1 MAFVYRAEK
10 LKKPRPNTALGPG
23 QYLPITET
31 KLVKSNEGRAPFE
44 SSVKKF
50 NTIYGES
57 ASKLKCSPGPGKY
70 YQDPVYEKSRKLKN
84 LSSIK
89 YSGQEEHLLQEKYL
103 AKTGNNIKTKY
114 DINKEKEV
122 LGFEVKDKRFKN
134 VFNLNPGP
142 GDYFIED
149 KSLNKNKKSRAKSA
163 MEFELKYKNKNKTK
177 NKNKIPNKNRKGIS
191 APSIPF
197 NDNGFEI
204 DANNSLIKLE
214 DPNEFMMFRGDKKE
228 SVGPGSYDL
237 DNPQIWLKNGTSWSK
252 MKSAKGTNQFG
263 KAEKKLTNVSK
274 ISTRPQSALEISQ
287 HFVSTHSVNSLSDKS
302 NMSRANTAKMLKDA
316 REQRKWNMIQLRKD
330 FKDEIQRKR
339 NKWNRI
345 PLLAND
351 IYDKE
356 LERFNNKQSPGP
368 GYYVDIEKESS
379 FYKRSIPYPEFRQF
393 FLSNNERFPEEKI
406 DVFLGPTSYFK
417 QNIYYKSSFNTNEM
431 EKKIDI
437 NKIKQTPF
445 STREKRFN
453 SINSPNGLNSKQMRT
468 PGPGSYD
475 PFLVKNKIKSSNNTN
490 NMFNTKQ
497 KRFGPSN
504 SELNWI
510 MMTPGPGDYINPY
523 TATGT
528 RNTLLI
534 NGIYTDIRK
543 GKEILRQKAKTQKPL
558 KSLKDEGTPGVG
570 SYDPDKV
577 QSIAYQ
583 NRKKAKERKENEKL
597 KIAFDSHMKNEKDIN
612 ELKSN
617 LGPGIYYKELPVK
630 APFIRSPFQSGFERM
645 KDEDVGSGLEPGHYN
660 VKSYFDWNKKTY
672 NVSYL

>member
-1 MAFVYRAEK
+1 MAFVFREPK
-10 LKKPRPNTALGPG
+10 LKRIRPNTALGPG

-50 NTIYGES
+50 NTIYEDS
-57 ASKLKCSPGPGKY
+57 CNKLKDNPGPGKY
-70 YQDPVYEKSRKLKN
+70 YQDPVNEKTRKLRN

-89 YSGQEEHLLQEKYL
+89 YSGQEENLLQDKYL
-103 AKTGNNIKTKY
+103 SKTGNNFRTKY
-114 DINKEKEV
+114 DVNKSKEV

-134 VFNLNPGP
+134 VSNLNPGP

-149 KSLNKNKKSRAKSA
+149 KSLIKYKKLRAKSALEVNNIKIKNKNKKI
-163 MEFELKYKNKNKTK
+163 T
-177 NKNKIPNKNRKGIS
+177 S
-191 APSIPF
+191 APSIPY

-204 DANNSLIKLE
+204 DDNNSLIKLE

-252 MKSAKGTNQFG
+252 MKSAKAMNKYNKNQ
-263 KAEKKLTNVSK
+263 KSNENESK
-274 ISTRPQSALEISQ
+274 ISTRPQTALEISQ
-287 HFVSTHSVNSLSDKS
+287 NMVSTHSINSVSDYKK
-302 NMSRANTAKMLKDA
+302 MSRATTAKMLKTA
-316 REQRKWNMIQLRKD
+316 REQRKWNMVQMRKD
-330 FKDEIQRKR
+330 FKEETQRRR
-339 NKWNRI
+339 NKSNRI

-351 IYDKE
+351 IYDKQIQN
-356 LERFNNKQSPGP
+356 FNNKQSPGP
-368 GYYVDIEKESS
+368 GYYLDIEKESD
-379 FYKRSIPYPEFRQF
+379 FYKRSMPYPEFRQF

-406 DVFLGPTSYFK
+406 NVLIGPTTYFK
-417 QNIYYKSSFNTNEM
+417 QNIYYNSSFNTGEI
-431 EKKIDI
+431 EKKVDI
-437 NKIKQTPF
+437 NKAKETPF

-453 SINSPNGLNSKQMRT
+453 NMNSPNGNSKGIKT
-468 PGPGSYD
+468 PGPGTYE
-475 PFLVKNKIKSSNNTN
+475 PQLIKRKIQNKKN
-490 NMFNTKQ
+490 NMFNYKE
-497 KRFGPSN
+497 KRFGPST
-504 SELNWI
+504 SELKWI

-543 GKEILRQKAKTQKPL
+543 GKEILRQKAKTEKPL
-558 KSLKDEGTPGVG
+558 KPVENEAYPGVG

-577 QSIAYQ
+577 MSIAYK
-583 NRKKAKERKENEKL
+583 NRKISKERKENEKL
-597 KIAFDSHMKNEKDIN
+597 KIAFDSHIKNEKNIN
-612 ELKSN
+612 EFKSN
-617 LGPGIYYKELPVK
+617 LGPGIYHRELPIK
-630 APFIRSPFQSGFERM
+630 APFIRSPFQSEEERL
-645 KDEDVGSGLEPGHYN
+645 KDRNIGSGIEPGHYN

>member
-10 LKKPRPNTALGPG
+10 LKKCRPNTALGPG

-31 KLVKSNEGRAPFE
+31 KLVKSNDGRAPFE

-57 ASKLKCSPGPGKY
+57 TSKIKSIPGPGKY
-70 YQDPVYEKSRKLKN
+70 YQDPVYEKSRKIRN

-89 YSGQEEHLLQEKYL
+89 YSGQEENLLQDKYL
-103 AKTGNNIKTKY
+103 SKTGNNFRTKY
-114 DINKEKEV
+114 DINRAKEV

-134 VFNLNPGP
+134 VSNLNPGP
-142 GDYFIED
+142 GDYFLED
-149 KSLNKNKKSRAKSA
+149 KSSNKNQKLRAKSA
-163 MEFELKYKNKNKTK
+163 LEINFKNKNIIN
-177 NKNKIPNKNRKGIS
+177 NKNKKGIS
-191 APSIPF
+191 APSIPY

-252 MKSAKGTNQFG
+252 MKSTKETKIFG
-263 KAEKKLTNVSK
+263 KIEKKYENASK
-274 ISTRPQSALEISQ
+274 ISTRPQTALEISQ
-287 HFVSTHSVNSLSDKS
+287 HMVSTHSVNSIIDKS
-302 NMSRANTAKMLKDA
+302 NMSRATTAKMLKTA
-316 REQRKWNMIQLRKD
+316 REQRKWNMIQMRKD
-330 FKDEIQRKR
+330 FKEETQKRR
-339 NKWNRI
+339 NKLNRI
-345 PLLAND
+345 PLIAND

-356 LERFNNKQSPGP
+356 IEKFNNKQSPGP
-368 GYYVDIEKESS
+368 GYYIDIKKESD
-379 FYKRSIPYPEFRQF
+379 FFKRGIPYPEFRQF
-393 FLSNNERFPEEKI
+393 FLSNNERFQEEK
-406 DVFLGPTSYFK
+406 VNSLLGPTTYFK
-417 QNIYYKSSFNTNEM
+417 ENNYYNGSFNKLETD
-431 EKKIDI
+431 KIMDI
-437 NKIKQTPF
+437 NKTKETPF

-453 SINSPNGLNSKQMRT
+453 NINSPNGSLNSKQAKT

-475 PFLVKNKIKSSNNTN
+475 PFLIKNKKKISNNPN
-490 NMFNTKQ
+490 NMFNFRQ
-497 KRFGPSN
+497 KRFGPSP
-504 SELNWI
+504 SELKWQ

-558 KSLKDEGTPGVG
+558 KPIEDEGNPGVG

-577 QSIAYQ
+577 MSIAYK

-597 KIAFDSHMKNEKDIN
+597 KIAFDSHMKSEKTLN

-630 APFIRSPFQSGFERM
+630 APFIRSPFQNEEERM
-645 KDEDVGSGLEPGHYN
+645 KDGNPGSGLEPGHYN

>member
-1 MAFVYRAEK
+1 MAFVYRAQKFKK
-10 LKKPRPNTALGPG
+10 LRPNTALGPG

-57 ASKLKCSPGPGKY
+57 SKTKVVPGPGKY
-70 YQDPVYEKSRKLKN
+70 YQDPVLEKSRKIKN

-103 AKTGNNIKTKY
+103 YKTGNNLKTKY
-114 DINKEKEV
+114 GINKEKEV
-122 LGFEVKDKRFKN
+122 LGFDIKDKRFKN

-142 GDYFIED
+142 GDYFLED
-149 KSLNKNKKSRAKSA
+149 NSNNKKSRAKSA
-163 MEFELKYKNKNKTK
+163 IEFDLKKNKNSNKK
-177 NKNKIPNKNRKGIS
+177 KISNKNKKGIS

-204 DANNSLIKLE
+204 DDNNSLIKLE

-252 MKSAKGTNQFG
+252 MKSAKGTNYFG
-263 KAEKKLTNVSK
+263 KSEKKFGENISK

-287 HFVSTHSVNSLSDKS
+287 NFVSTHSVNSTNDKS
-302 NMSRANTAKMLKDA
+302 NFSRANTAKMLKTA
-316 REQRKWNMIQLRKD
+316 REQRKWNMIQLRKE
-330 FKDEIQRKR
+330 FKEEIQKKR
-339 NKWNRI
+339 NKYNRI

-356 LERFNNKQSPGP
+356 LARFNNKQSPGP
-368 GYYVDIEKESS
+368 GYYIDIVKESP
-379 FYKRSIPYPEFRQF
+379 FYKKSMPYPEFRQF
-393 FLSNNERFPEEKI
+393 FLSNNERFPEEKVDI
-406 DVFLGPTSYFK
+406 FLGPTSYFK
-417 QNIYYKSSFNTNEM
+417 ENIYYNSAFNNNEI

-437 NKIKQTPF
+437 NKIKETPF

-453 SINSPNGLNSKQMRT
+453 SINSLNGLSNSKLSKT
-468 PGPGSYD
+468 PGPGAYD
-475 PFLVKNKIKSSNNTN
+475 PYLENKIKNNTN
-490 NMFNTKQ
+490 NMFNTKE

-504 SELNWI
+504 NELKWV

-577 QSIAYQ
+577 NSIAYQ

-597 KIAFDSHMKNEKDIN
+597 KIAFDSHMKNEKDVN

-617 LGPGIYYKELPVK
+617 LGPGIYYKELPGK
-630 APFIRSPFQSGFERM
+630 APVIRSPFQSGFDRM
-645 KDEDVGSGLEPGHYN
+645 KKEEVGSGLEPGHYN
-660 VKSYFDWNKKTY
+660 VKSYFDWNKRTY